1 MNYMSNESL
10 LFDIVFIDLIKD
22 IKLNEANKVIKKTTN
37 QLLEFG
43 YSKQELRECLEALLK
58 KNN

>member
-1 MNYMSNESL
+1 MNYVSNESL

-22 IKLNEANKVIKKTTN
+22 IKLNEANKVIQRTTN

-43 YSKQELRECLEALLK
+43 YSKQELREYLETLVK